1 VEKFFS
7 KVDLKSGYHQIRMR
21 EGDEWK
27 TTFKTNEGLYE
38 WLVMPF
44 GLTNAPSTFMR
55 LMNEVLKEFIGKFV
69 IVYLDDILIFSKT
82 KEEHLKHLAAVMR
95 KLQQEKLL
103 INMRKSSFMKTE
115 LIYLGFVI
123 SANELKMDP
132 SKVEVIKNWPS
143 PRNVFEV
150 RSFHGLASFYRKF
163 IRNFS
168 GISAAMM
175 DTVKKRHKS
184 FHWTEE
190 AEKSFNLLKRK
201 ITEQPVLVLPDFTK
215 VFQVKCDA
223 SGFAIG
229 VVLSQEDR
237 PVAYFSEKMDEAKV
251 KYSTY
256 DKEFYAIIHALK
268 KWRHYLIPREF
279 VLYSDNHALQFVTQ

>member
-1 VEKFFS
+1 
-7 KVDLKSGYHQIRMR
+7 M
-21 EGDEWK
+21 
-27 TTFKTNEGLYE
+27 
-38 WLVMPF
+38 
-44 GLTNAPSTFMR
+44 
-55 LMNEVLKEFIGKFV
+55 
-69 IVYLDDILIFSKT
+69 KT
-82 KEEHLKHLAAVMR
+82 K
-95 KLQQEKLL
+95 
-103 INMRKSSFMKTE
+103 

-123 SANELKMDP
+123 SANELKMDS

-143 PRNVFEV
+143 PRNFFEV

-168 GISAAMM
+168 GISTAMM
-175 DTVKKRHKS
+175 DTVKKRHKT

-229 VVLSQEDR
+229 AVLSQEDK
-237 PVAYFSEKMDEAKV
+237 PIACFSKKLDEEKV

-256 DKEFYAIIHALK
+256 DK
-268 KWRHYLIPREF
+268 
-279 VLYSDNHALQFVTQ
+279 